1 MGKLIDLT
9 GQRFGRLLVCRKSDK
24 ESHQHGAF
32 WICKCD
38 CGRGCTVLG
47 AALRDGR
54 TKSCGCYRSERA
66 SAIITKYGNRNGR
79 PKRKD
84 KVNG

>member
-24 ESHQHGAF
+24 ENHQHCAF

-47 AALRDGR
+47 SALRDGR

-66 SAIITKYGNRNGR
+66 SAIITKYGNRKGR

>member
-1 MGKLIDLT
+1 MGRKPIDLT
-9 GQRFGRLLVCRKSDK
+9 GQKFGKLTVLYRDISGKYNGTR
-24 ESHQHGAF
+24 

-47 AALRDGR
+47 TALRDGR

-66 SAIITKYGNRNGR
+66 TAIITKYGNCNGR